1 MSSSLNDAAPI
12 EKETPDSFAS
22 SVKRFAIFNSVI
34 AGLLYVLSR
43 FGTKG
48 EGSLAQIRT
57 VGMLAIGIQWLVF
70 VHAGGLLFGNERTE
84 KFYDLTGA
92 LTYISCTTLSLYKR
106 QQSGGALSD
115 RQTILALFVFVWCS
129 RLGSFLFKRILKDGH
144 DSRFTV
150 IKKSLLRFLTAW
162 TLQGLWVFITALP
175 VFVLLSVKDSTPLGT
190 LDYCGFGL
198 WIFGFLFEVVADTQ
212 KTMFRSDAQN
222 KDKFIHTGLWSI
234 SRHPN
239 YFGEITLWTGVFISA
254 IAGLLKLQTPAD
266 ILYHIRNP
274 QFLTLLFS
282 PTFVY
287 LLLNFVSG
295 VPMLEKSSDE
305 KFGKL
310 SAYQKYVKDTPI
322 LVPIIGKAGK
332 HGPKPKESKEKQ

>member
-1 MSSSLNDAAPI
+1 M
-12 EKETPDSFAS
+12 
-22 SVKRFAIFNSVI
+22 
-34 AGLLYVLSR
+34 
-43 FGTKG
+43 
-48 EGSLAQIRT
+48 
-57 VGMLAIGIQWLVF
+57 
-70 VHAGGLLFGNERTE
+70 
-84 KFYDLTGA
+84 
-92 LTYISCTTLSLYKR
+92 
-106 QQSGGALSD
+106 
-115 RQTILALFVFVWCS
+115 
-129 RLGSFLFKRILKDGH
+129 
-144 DSRFTV
+144 
-150 IKKSLLRFLTAW
+150 
-162 TLQGLWVFITALP
+162 
-175 VFVLLSVKDSTPLGT
+175 LLSVKDSTPLGT

-239 YFGEITLWTGVFISA
+239 YFGEIALWTGVFISA

-295 VPMLEKSSDE
+295 VPMLEKVSSSIEIWLLFYTVDILFHDE
-305 KFGKL
+305 WCTSQLWCSSIKSYNLISPASHITIILILTLLNISLPMRNSASFQLIRSMSKTLPFWSPL
-310 SAYQKYVKDTPI
+310 SERQENM
-322 LVPIIGKAGK
+322 VPNRRNLRRN
-332 HGPKPKESKEKQ
+332 SKQQ